1 MTGEK
6 LSGRKRPEI
15 GQRNSRK
22 NPVELVG
29 ISHQQWDESRM
40 KLYDDLIADCYRMLS
55 SFSYTSKNYFP
66 ETITGT
72 HGGKAASGADF
83 SALGADLWE
92 QEDEQRIL
100 FKKDTAYEL
109 GGGNL
114 PAYSGTAFTSDR
126 SVKGEIIVC
135 GPDLPKIKAD
145 SPYARLTILCVDDS
159 AWEDNEQAY
168 RVMRRLDYTRYHV
181 YPKGFSMRISAAA
194 HREPVRIGREALK
207 AGLDFEQ
214 VGKLF
219 LNAYYSHPEVLGAR
233 IFFIT
238 EPDFPHEEFGKAVC
252 RMESVTESLNEIFNN
267 LIMDCAACKL
277 KSVCDEVEGLR
288 ELHFA
293 VQKDI
298 PMP

>member
-1 MTGEK
+1 
-6 LSGRKRPEI
+6 
-15 GQRNSRK
+15 
-22 NPVELVG
+22 
-29 ISHQQWDESRM
+29 M
-40 KLYDDLIADCYRMLS
+40 KLYDDIIAQCQSMIDPF
-55 SFSYTSKNYFP
+55 SFSCNHYHIPERIAVKNS
-66 ETITGT
+66 ESDACNT
-72 HGGKAASGADF
+72 A
-83 SALGADLWE
+83 LWE
-92 QEDEQRIL
+92 QEDEQHIL
-100 FKKDTAYEL
+100 FMKDTAYEL

-114 PAYSGTAFTSDR
+114 PAYSGTAFTSDMG
-126 SVKGEIIVC
+126 VKGEIIVC

-145 SPYARLTILCVDDS
+145 SPYARLTILHVNDS

-219 LNAYYSHPEVLGAR
+219 INAYYSHPEVLGAR

-238 EPDFPHEEFGKAVC
+238 EPDFPYEEFGKAVC
-252 RMESVTESLNEIFNN
+252 RMETVTESLNEIFNN
-267 LIMDCAACKL
+267 LIMDCAACRL
-277 KSVCDEVEGLR
+277 KPVCDEVEGLR

-293 VQKDI
+293 AQKD
-298 PMP
+298 MPIQ